1 MQFYNKIYYKMENET
16 VVVKWCELLKK
27 KVFEAHEKMEKNQ
40 TLENY
45 KELVE
50 ALNALAKEDDC
61 DYMGEIFK
69 EDTVSRIK
77 QYAEWKNRFYEDSM
91 KKGGSRKRRSIKPK
105 KSRKTKSRKTR
116 KTKSRKT
123 KSRRH

>member
-1 MQFYNKIYYKMENET
+1 MQFYNKIYYKMENKT
-16 VVVKWCELLKK
+16 DVVNCELLKE
-27 KVFEAHEKMEKNQ
+27 KVFEAHETMEKNQ

-45 KELVE
+45 NKLVK

-69 EDTVSRIK
+69 EDTNSRIK
-77 QYAEWKNRFYEDSM
+77 QYTEWKNRFYEDSM

-105 KSRKTKSRKTR
+105 KSRKTKSRKT
-116 KTKSRKT
+116 